1 MIPAAPWRIKK
12 LAVLPGY
19 RLAMT
24 FQDSTSGIADLSS
37 ISTAPDRGI
46 YQPLEDQTVFA
57 QARLDLGAVV
67 WPNGADL
74 DPDWM
79 YERIR
84 EEKIWSVF
92 I

>member
-1 MIPAAPWRIKK
+1 MPD
-12 LAVLPGY
+12 Y
-19 RLAMT
+19 RLALT
-24 FQDSTSGIADLSS
+24 FQDGTSGIADLSS
-37 ISTAPDRGI
+37 ISTAQDCGI
-46 YQPLEDQTVFA
+46 YEPLKDQAVFE

-74 DPDWM
+74 DPAWM

-84 EEKIWSVF
+84 EEKTWSVP